1 MSVYEDMNVINL
13 SVLDEAA
20 LSEFFTNNVNKHFW
34 FQRTDIGIELKYVT
48 VSEQTGHLWWKK
60 VRRAAKLANFTP
72 PEGDDYNVC
81 SDIAKK
87 FGHLIEEH
95 LPSGYEI
102 TIMATLK
109 FIRIDCPYKGTYR
122 QPVYDYNVVNV
133 VDRNSNRQLSME
145 EIIDFCGKTKLRA
158 PDFEVGEYMFLS
170 LGEMFKSFESF
181 KKYVRECDK
190 DHYEL
195 IAFRATEEIR

>member
-13 SVLDEAA
+13 SVMDEAA
-20 LSEFFTNNVNKHFW
+20 LSEFYSNNLNKHFW
-34 FQRTDIGIELKYVT
+34 FQRADIGLELKYCT
-48 VSEQTGHLWWKK
+48 ILEQTGHLWWKK
-60 VRRAAKLANFTP
+60 FIRTAKLTNFTP
-72 PEGDDYNVC
+72 PEGDEYNVC
-81 SDIAKK
+81 SDIAKQ

-109 FIRIDCPYKGTYR
+109 FIRLDNPAKGTYR
-122 QPVYDYNVVNV
+122 QPVYDYNVINV
-133 VDRNSNRQLSME
+133 VDKDSNRQLSME
-145 EIIDFCGKTKLRA
+145 EIIDICGKTKLRA

-181 KKYVRECDK
+181 KKYVRDCDK
-190 DHYEL
+190 DNYEL

>member
-13 SVLDEAA
+13 SILDEAA

-34 FQRTDIGIELKYVT
+34 FQRTDIGLELKYNT
-48 VSEQTGHLWWKK
+48 VLEQTGHLWWKK
-60 VRRAAKLANFTP
+60 FRRAAKLANFTP

-145 EIIDFCGKTKLRA
+145 EIIEKISNYPLTKILNISIIDDVKEQSRFQTYFPA
-158 PDFEVGEYMFLS
+158 SDWTVSPFRRLTFRLC
-170 LGEMFKSFESF
+170 KS
-181 KKYVRECDK
+181 C
-190 DHYEL
+190 
-195 IAFRATEEIR
+195 

>member
-1 MSVYEDMNVINL
+1 MSVYDDMNVINL
-13 SVLDEAA
+13 SILDEAA

-34 FQRTDIGIELKYVT
+34 FQRTDIGLELKYNT
-48 VSEQTGHLWWKK
+48 VLEQTGHLWWKK

-72 PEGDDYNVC
+72 PEGNDYNVC

-87 FGHLIEEH
+87 IRHLIEEH

-109 FIRIDCPYKGTYR
+109 FIRIECPYTGIYR
-122 QPVYDYNVVNV
+122 LPLYDYNVVNV

-145 EIIDFCGKTKLRA
+145 EIIDICGKTKLRA

-170 LGEMFKSFESF
+170 LGEMFKSFASF

-195 IAFRATEEIR
+195 IVFRATEEIR

>member
-1 MSVYEDMNVINL
+1 MSVYEDMNVVNL

-20 LSEFFTNNVNKHFW
+20 LSEFYSSNLNKHFW
-34 FQRTDIGIELKYVT
+34 FQRTDIGLELKYCT
-48 VSEQTGHLWWKK
+48 VLEQTGHLWWKK
-60 VRRAAKLANFTP
+60 TKRVARLANFTP
-72 PEGDDYNVC
+72 QDGDDYNVC
-81 SDIAKK
+81 SDIAKQ
-87 FGHLIEEH
+87 FGHLIEKH
-95 LPSGYEI
+95 LPSDYVI

-109 FIRIDCPYKGTYR
+109 FIRIETHR

-133 VDRNSNRQLSME
+133 VEKNSNRQLSME
-145 EIIDFCGKTKLRA
+145 EIIDICGKAKLRA

-190 DHYEL
+190 DNYEL

>member
-34 FQRTDIGIELKYVT
+34 FQRTDIGLELKYVT
-48 VSEQTGHLWWKK
+48 VLEQAGHLWWKK
-60 VRRAAKLANFTP
+60 FERKAKLANFTP
-72 PEGDDYNVC
+72 PEGDEYNVC
-81 SDIAKK
+81 SDIANQ
-87 FGHLIEEH
+87 FGHLIEKH

-109 FIRIDCPYKGTYR
+109 FIRIDSPVKGTYR

-133 VDRNSNRQLSME
+133 VEKNSNRQLSME
-145 EIIDFCGKTKLRA
+145 EIIDICGKAKLRA

-170 LGEMFKSFESF
+170 LGEMFKSFGSF

>member
-1 MSVYEDMNVINL
+1 MVFVIAIPSFLHFFPRPFVIWLINSIRKQRGINRRNL
-13 SVLDEAA
+13 YGLFVLVLHIFSNPIQYA
-20 LSEFFTNNVNKHFW
+20 F
-34 FQRTDIGIELKYVT
+34 I
-48 VSEQTGHLWWKK
+48 
-60 VRRAAKLANFTP
+60 
-72 PEGDDYNVC
+72 
-81 SDIAKK
+81 
-87 FGHLIEEH
+87 FGFCYGRKNIFERYSIHLIEEH
-95 LPSGYEI
+95 LPIGYEI

-145 EIIDFCGKTKLRA
+145 EIIDICGKTKLRA

-195 IAFRATEEIR
+195 IAFRATQEIR

>member
-13 SVLDEAA
+13 SILDEAA

-34 FQRTDIGIELKYVT
+34 FQRTDIGLELKYNT
-48 VSEQTGHLWWKK
+48 VLEQTGHLWWKK
-60 VRRAAKLANFTP
+60 FRRAAKLANFTP

-81 SDIAKK
+81 SDIAKQ

-109 FIRIDCPYKGTYR
+109 FIRIDNPYKGTYR

-145 EIIDFCGKTKLRA
+145 EIIDICGKAKLRA

-170 LGEMFKSFESF
+170 LGEMFKSFGSF

>member
-13 SVLDEAA
+13 SILDEAA

-34 FQRTDIGIELKYVT
+34 FQRTDIGLELKYNT
-48 VSEQTGHLWWKK
+48 VLEQTGHLWWKK

-145 EIIDFCGKTKLRA
+145 EIIDICGKTKLRA

-181 KKYVRECDK
+181 KKYVRECDN

-195 IAFRATEEIR
+195 IAFRATQEIR